1 MLKLYPNVSSCAV
14 AIAYLEQMAFGEG
27 PALAAG
33 NSLDD
38 GPMISYARGLGL
50 VCNPNSAALELL
62 AQEKG
67 WSVHHIG
74 SIP

>member
-1 MLKLYPNVSSCAV
+1 
-14 AIAYLEQMAFGEG
+14 MAFREA

-38 GPMISYARGLGL
+38 GPMLSYARGLGL
-50 VCNPNSAALELL
+50 VCNPNSAALEVL

-67 WSVHHIG
+67 WSIHHIG
-74 SIP
+74 NIP

>member
-1 MLKLYPNVSSCAV
+1 
-14 AIAYLEQMAFGEG
+14 MAFSEA

-38 GPMISYARGLGL
+38 GPMLSYARGLGL
-50 VCNPNSAALELL
+50 VCNPNSAALEVL

-67 WSVHHIG
+67 WSIHYVGNIQ
-74 SIP
+74 